1 MITLPE
7 ASLFLMLVL
16 AGAPAL
22 AVAED
27 AAAAGAVA
35 SGEPALAV
43 SSAGGEPA
51 VAVSAA
57 SGADAALRGAPGADA
72 AVDAAAIPPID
83 THVLLDYLAGRAPFM
98 LLDARSPEEYAVGH
112 VHNAV
117 NVPHD
122 AVEDYLD
129 VLPEDRAA
137 PLVTYCKTGKRALE
151 LAARLREL
159 GYENVRVLGPK
170 QMFWS
175 DTAPMFNCGAPETTD
190 SFLPASR

>member
-1 MITLPE
+1 MITRSE
-7 ASLFLMLVL
+7 GSSILMLLL
-16 AGAPAL
+16 ACAPAL
-22 AVAED
+22 SGAEE
-27 AAAAGAVA
+27 AASTGAAGGGAMPAEPTMVVPSASDDGVAVE
-35 SGEPALAV
+35 GTT
-43 SSAGGEPA
+43 AGGAE
-51 VAVSAA
+51 S
-57 SGADAALRGAPGADA
+57 DAG
-72 AVDAAAIPPID
+72 AIPPID
-83 THVLLDYLAGRAPFM
+83 TRVLLDYLAGRAPFT

-122 AVEDYLD
+122 AVEDYAD
-129 VLPEDRAA
+129 VLPAHRTA
-137 PLVTYCKTGKRALE
+137 PLVTYCKTGKRALA

-175 DTAPMFNCGAPETTD
+175 DTAPMFNCGAPEPAE